1 MKSLISVSLCAAAL
15 ALTAPMA
22 HATGNPVAGAKKAVT
37 CFACHG
43 KDGNA
48 IAPQYPKLA
57 GQYESYIAQALHEY
71 KSGQRNNAIMKGFAG
86 QLSDQDI
93 QDVAAYFASLPSK
106 LSTLKGH
113 IQGGGM

>member
-1 MKSLISVSLCAAAL
+1 MKSLISASLCALAL
-15 ALTAPMA
+15 ALFVPAA
-22 HATGNPVAGAKKAVT
+22 HAAGDPAAGAKKATT

-48 IAPQYPKLA
+48 VDPQYPRLA
-57 GQYESYIAQALHEY
+57 GQYQSYLAQALHEY

-93 QDVAAYFASLPSK
+93 ADITAYFSQLPGK
-106 LSTLKGH
+106 LHTLKGYS
-113 IQGGGM
+113 GGE